1 MRSNLNA
8 VTDNDRGS
16 RTLHRTRLVLFVVAT
31 AISVLA
37 VLLVVGAWRNDVT
50 IDSDKGIATA
60 EVLSAGKLRSAVSFI
75 TPDGVTHNPRLGV
88 LYPTNLVVGQRIEVE
103 YYKADS
109 DDDDNDLLVRVA
121 GRDATVAIVPAGSV
135 IVVTWLIAGPALF
148 WLRRKETQ
156 RKEAQYA

>member
-1 MRSNLNA
+1 M
-8 VTDNDRGS
+8 TDTARGS
-16 RTLHRTRLVLFVVAT
+16 RTLRRTRLVVLVVAV

-50 IDSDKGIATA
+50 IDSDKGTATA

-75 TPDGVTHNPRLGV
+75 TPDGVTHNPALGV
-88 LYPTNLVVGQRIEVE
+88 LYPTNLVAGQRIEVE
-103 YYKADS
+103 YYRADP
-109 DDDDNDLLVRVA
+109 DDVELLVRVA

-135 IVVTWLIAGPALF
+135 IVVTWLIAGPVLV

>member
-1 MRSNLNA
+1 ML
-8 VTDNDRGS
+8 
-16 RTLHRTRLVLFVVAT
+16 VVAT

-50 IDSDKGIATA
+50 IDSDKGTATA

-75 TPDGVTHNPRLGV
+75 TPDGVTHNPALGV
-88 LYPTNLVVGQRIEVE
+88 LYPTNLVAGQRIEVE
-103 YYKADS
+103 YYKAEP
-109 DDDDNDLLVRVA
+109 DDVELLVRVA

-135 IVVTWLIAGPALF
+135 IVVTWLIAGPVLF

-156 RKEAQYA
+156 RKEAEYA

>member
-1 MRSNLNA
+1 ML
-8 VTDNDRGS
+8 
-16 RTLHRTRLVLFVVAT
+16 VVAT

-50 IDSDKGIATA
+50 IDSDKGTATA

-75 TPDGVTHNPRLGV
+75 TPDGVTHNPALGV
-88 LYPTNLVVGQRIEVE
+88 LYPTNLVAGQRIEVE
-103 YYKADS
+103 YYKAEP
-109 DDDDNDLLVRVA
+109 DDVELLVRVA

-135 IVVTWLIAGPALF
+135 IVVTWLIAGPVLF

-156 RKEAQYA
+156 RREVEHA

>member
-1 MRSNLNA
+1 
-8 VTDNDRGS
+8 
-16 RTLHRTRLVLFVVAT
+16 VLVVAT

-50 IDSDKGIATA
+50 IDSDKGTATA

-75 TPDGVTHNPRLGV
+75 TPDGVTHNPALGV
-88 LYPTNLVVGQRIEVE
+88 LYPTNLVAGQRIEVE
-103 YYKADS
+103 YYKAEP
-109 DDDDNDLLVRVA
+109 DDVELLVRVA

-135 IVVTWLIAGPALF
+135 IVVTWLIAGPVLF

-156 RKEAQYA
+156 RKEAEYA